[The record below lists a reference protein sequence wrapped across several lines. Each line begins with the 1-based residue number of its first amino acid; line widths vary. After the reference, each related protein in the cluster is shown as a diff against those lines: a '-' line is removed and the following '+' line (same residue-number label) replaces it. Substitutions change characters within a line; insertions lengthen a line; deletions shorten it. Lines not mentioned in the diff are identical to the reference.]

1 MASEPSHKIQPL
13 WHAMLLMWLPDEAL
27 SQASVMSSALTSSVD
42 EDVRYQFA
50 VNDSQE
56 QVTLTGTAG
65 GSDHPPNVV
74 IAVTGPLQGTLTK
87 AIAAFGSKLKK
98 LAGESQCRVVGTKQF
113 QILEGDGP
121 IAIFYGLRRLP
132 RLDRAGFQDYWLNHH
147 ADIGRNLIP
156 PYSYYQCHTDAE
168 FTLQLHNESGYRPW
182 DVDGI
187 VWVHFPDRDA
197 CDRQL
202 AREDVAEI
210 AIADELKFIDHS
222 RSPFA
227 ILSKVNL

>member
-1 MASEPSHKIQPL
+1 MASKRSYEIKPL
-13 WHAMLLMWLPDEAL
+13 WHGLLLMWLPDEAL
-27 SQASVMSSALTSSVD
+27 SQTSVMRSALTSPYD
-42 EDVRYQFA
+42 EDIRLQFA
-50 VNDSQE
+50 VSDLQE
-56 QVTLTGTAG
+56 QVTLAGTASA
-65 GSDHPPNVV
+65 SDHPPNVV
-74 IAVTGPLQGTLTK
+74 IAVTGPLQTSLTK
-87 AIAAFGSKLKK
+87 AVTALSRKLGN
-98 LAGESQCRVVGTKQF
+98 LAPDSQCRVVGTKQF

-132 RLDRAGFQDYWLNHH
+132 SLDRAGFQDYWLNHH
-147 ADIGRNLIP
+147 ADIGRKLIP
-156 PYSYYQCHTDAE
+156 PYSYFQCHTDAE
-168 FTLQLHNESGYRPW
+168 FTCQLQNESGHRVW

-210 AIADELKFIDHS
+210 AIADELKFIDHN

-227 ILSKVNL
+227 ILSNANL

>member
-1 MASEPSHKIQPL
+1 MASEPFFEINPL
-13 WHAMLLMWLPDEAL
+13 WHALLLIWLPDESL
-27 SQASVMSSALTSSVD
+27 SRTSVIRSALPSSVD

-50 VNDSQE
+50 VNDLQE
-56 QVTLTGTAG
+56 QVSLAGTAG
-65 GSDHPPNVV
+65 AIDQPPNVV
-74 IAVTGPLQGTLTK
+74 IAVTGPLQGRLTE
-87 AIAAFGSKLKK
+87 AITALSHELGN
-98 LAGESQCRVVGTKQF
+98 LAPDSQCRVVGTQRF

-121 IAIFYGLRRLP
+121 TAIFYGLRRLP
-132 RLDRAGFQDYWLNHH
+132 SLDRAGFQDYWRNHH
-147 ADIGRNLIP
+147 ADIGRKLIP
-156 PYSYYQCHTDAE
+156 PYSYYQCHADAE
-168 FTLQLHNESGYRPW
+168 FTRQLQSESGYRAW

-187 VWVHFPDRDA
+187 AWVHFPDRDA

-227 ILSKVNL
+227 ILSKANL